1 MNQYLLSFPY
11 IYDLKQNVTLYDIRD
26 VNTYGFFFTYLKII
40 HSFLITILTCFTEAS
55 TEPWFTVTYVVLC

>member
-26 VNTYGFFFTYLKII
+26 VNTYGFFLHI
-40 HSFLITILTCFTEAS
+40 
-55 TEPWFTVTYVVLC
+55 